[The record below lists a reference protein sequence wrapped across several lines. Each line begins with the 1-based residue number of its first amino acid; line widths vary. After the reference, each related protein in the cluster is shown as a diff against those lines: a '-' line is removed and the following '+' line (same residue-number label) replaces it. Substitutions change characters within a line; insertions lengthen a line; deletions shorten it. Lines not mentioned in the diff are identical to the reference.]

1 MEKDKLLEEIIKKF
15 DLYKKQRI
23 NCDEFLNM
31 YNQYSDKLSEVEFAD
46 LLGVRRKIFI
56 DFKNLSK
63 KNNKR
68 RIIILS
74 NRNLN
79 EKEKTE
85 KILEMIEKYNLSKGK
100 KISYTFFKKMYE
112 DVKSV
117 LTEVEF
123 ANLL

>member
-85 KILEMIEKYNLSKGK
+85 KI
-100 KISYTFFKKMYE
+100 
-112 DVKSV
+112 
-117 LTEVEF
+117 
-123 ANLL
+123 

>member
-15 DLYKKQRI
+15 DLYKSQII
-23 NCDEFLNM
+23 NYDEFSNM
-31 YNQYSDKLSEVEFAD
+31 YNQYSDKLSEVQFAD

-68 RIIILS
+68 RLIILS

-85 KILEMIEKYNLSKGK
+85 KMLEMIEKYNLSKGK
-100 KISYTFFKKMYE
+100 KISYTFF
-112 DVKSV
+112 
-117 LTEVEF
+117 
-123 ANLL
+123 